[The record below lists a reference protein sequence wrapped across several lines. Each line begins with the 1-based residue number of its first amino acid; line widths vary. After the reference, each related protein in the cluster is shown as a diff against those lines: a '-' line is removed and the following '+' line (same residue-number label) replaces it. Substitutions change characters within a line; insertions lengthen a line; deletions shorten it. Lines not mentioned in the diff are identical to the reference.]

1 MNAVNTW
8 SEPVAWP
15 VRQRRQ
21 GRILLPFVIASALFL
36 FSLFGP
42 SAQAADSAVIFMYH
56 RFGDSRH
63 PSTNITLEQFDAH
76 LKEITEGGY
85 HVLPLKEIVAAFRRK
100 EALPDRT
107 IGLSID
113 DAFISVYREAWPRL
127 RRAGLPFTLFVATDP
142 INRGLSDF
150 MSWEQLREMAAA
162 GVEIGNHSVSHAHL
176 PDVSDEQLVAE
187 LADSNQ
193 TFQKEL
199 GFVPRL
205 VAYPYG
211 EFGIRE
217 QRAAEAAGFDAAFGQ
232 HSGVAYANADLYSLP
247 RFALNE
253 HFGSLERFHLAG
265 NALPLRVFD
274 VTPADTVL
282 NHINPPAFGFTV
294 EPAAGTLDRL
304 ACFASNQDGPA
315 RIERLGERRIE
326 VRLDKPFT
334 PGRGRINCTMPTR
347 EQRWRWFGVQFY
359 IP

>member
-1 MNAVNTW
+1 MNVVNIW
-8 SEPVAWP
+8 SGPVGWLA
-15 VRQRRQ
+15 RQCRRA
-21 GRILLPFVIASALFL
+21 GILLPIAVVFATLLFALFG
-36 FSLFGP
+36 SP
-42 SAQAADSAVIFMYH
+42 AQAADSAVIFMYH
-56 RFGDSRH
+56 RFGDARY

-113 DAFISVYREAWPRL
+113 DAFLSVYREAWPRL

-142 INRGLSDF
+142 VNRGLPDF
-150 MSWEQLREMAAA
+150 MSWEQLRELAAA
-162 GVEIGNHSVSHAHL
+162 GVEIGNHSVNHSHL
-176 PDVSDEQLVAE
+176 PDVSDQQLVAE
-187 LADSNQ
+187 FADSNQ

-205 VAYPYG
+205 VAYPFG
-211 EFGIRE
+211 EFGVRE
-217 QRAAEAAGFDAAFGQ
+217 QHAAEAAGFDAAFGQ
-232 HSGVAYANADLYSLP
+232 HSGVAYANADLYALP

-282 NHINPPAFGFTV
+282 HHGNPPAFGFTV
-294 EPAAGTLDRL
+294 EPAAGGLDRL

-315 RIERLGERRIE
+315 RVERLGERRIE
-326 VRLDKPFT
+326 VRLDKPFD

-347 EQRWRWFGVQFY
+347 EQRWRWLGVQFY